1 MFIWYLGSVTGSG
14 IGAVA
19 KVVRVSFKQEQML
32 GAVTLRTPFEK
43 QSLETKLNP
52 MKLQNSRSSKREFVV
67 GFAIQLLLI
76 RVAGII
82 L

>member
-1 MFIWYLGSVTGSG
+1 MWCSGSVTGSG

-19 KVVRVSFKQEQML
+19 KVVRVSLKQEQML
-32 GAVTLRTPFEK
+32 GAVTLRTPFGK

-52 MKLQNSRSSKREFVV
+52 MKLQNSRSSKQEFVV

>member
-1 MFIWYLGSVTGSG
+1 
-14 IGAVA
+14 
-19 KVVRVSFKQEQML
+19 ML
-32 GAVTLRTPFEK
+32 GAVTLRTPFGK

-52 MKLQNSRSSKREFVV
+52 MKLQNSRSSKQEFVV

-82 L
+82 LKDNISVTDKATLACP